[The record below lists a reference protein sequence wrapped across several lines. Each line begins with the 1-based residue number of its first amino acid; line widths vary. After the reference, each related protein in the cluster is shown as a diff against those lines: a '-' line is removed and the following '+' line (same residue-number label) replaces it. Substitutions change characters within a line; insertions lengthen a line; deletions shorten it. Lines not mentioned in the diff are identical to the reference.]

1 MSTLKIFY
9 FLLISILVF
18 GCAKKEDPL
27 SASNEETTISSNEDS
42 NEDSN
47 EETTTSLGDN
57 LTKGFMLDELNAFGA
72 TVLCNGKSAKEFIP
86 RVGETVNCLFKDLT
100 LATFTGVQKKT
111 PDQGLQIDEADQF
124 LNQATKSANAVS
136 LIKTMAK
143 IEDQTVEFQLTKLE
157 KLSFVNYYQ
166 NDLGLETEDFELL
179 LRQAEEDV
187 KTTAGFSTH
196 VSKIEAAVTEGASSD
211 LSASFVSAD
220 AEKNLQYKPTKRILS
235 NAVLTD
241 NLSRPIQGLEYFSS
255 SNRGRTDSSGKIEF
269 VWGENILFGIDT
281 FELGQVHGNK
291 LIFKLS
297 DLNPGHIGRNTE
309 RLIQRFSQISPS
321 LVSIPDIV
329 YETFEKF
336 PNSINDIIN
345 LSLSED
351 TVLDTGN
358 GETTLAGEFN
368 KQFEDGLAKIIDQT
382 ISDWKA
388 SNPAARSSSR
398 GAERT
403 TYRSASKATADDAA
417 SILEEVKKL
426 WGVTSGWA
434 EVKRFHVFHETGVRA
449 WAMQPLDCCG
459 WNLGDAWAQSTINIA
474 NPAFPVMM
482 ARNDVNYWIPFG
494 EKAAY
499 DENKMAFITEAP
511 SQVIPDN
518 VSGAIATYNL
528 PFIAIGEIGLGKVMV
543 VGNARYNS
551 ILTCPNGYIEGGGV
565 DSQGQCMRTSDPDN
579 MKHFFQNTL
588 RYLSSSNTTDENQT
602 INVGTNIPYVY
613 FKLVPDYDSGRFS
626 IGTQANFIIDQTAFN
641 ATTTQKI
648 SGEFSGLNPSE
659 MQILILN
666 GFDYCQ
672 VTNGCKDDWR
682 NPNPKMTA
690 DIGSSK
696 LSEDDVTALI
706 DYVSRGGSIL
716 IMETI
721 NQPNP
726 EPLSRLVDSAGIA
739 VGHGRS
745 VVLNGSGPN
754 SEGVSGNRSNLTG
767 FSWWHKGIPPFEGYS
782 STGIAGFSIR
792 PRSVLEKGLWVIE
805 RYPYHRDIYGTGKPK
820 PAYNIDNTTGEV
832 SWVYIEEKKDP
843 GIFKPKHGVAF
854 WYEDNDPLDNK
865 YYAYIEVD
873 NQTSEE
879 LEAQKL
885 HVLNKFSDNGTGG
898 YKECTDPNYHYEVNC
913 LEYRPG
919 NGIPTA
925 KPITTVGSPNKTVDS
940 NGVLKEGPRFGRYG
954 QSHFVPKYTEL
965 FLGKDEA
972 KAMIKAAD
980 LGTNIQ
986 HLHKH
991 ELYFRS
997 KGKKGIRLSSVDVNR
1012 IYMNMTVWLW
1022 NDIEF
1027 RYDSTK
1033 EDELGFKDFTEY
1045 LNCYTNDQ
1053 HGGGTACPS
1062 SLKKELTDN
1071 NMIHGSGTY
1080 ANMLNPGYPIN
1091 YMEKPITRLMLGR
1104 SYWDLKI
1111 KVDIREYPGE
1121 PTATS
1126 GGGGAIFLD
1135 FSGNGAGGDAN
1146 NMQSTGQWAV
1156 AHQAFT
1162 ASVDTNSTVRIT
1174 IALNDDLTSREKH
1187 EKSMKRPPRITK
1199 KFTLNSGSLGRTHT
1213 FTVPYG
1219 GLIYAESSTDN
1230 LTLTLTN
1237 TVNAPWY
1244 KLAQDGIGQ
1253 WINPV
1258 DSSAPIG
1265 EIESKT
1271 FIYTA
1276 AKKNLKA
1283 SNYGGDVKIFA
1294 EKLDTFASDLDELYA
1309 RDEDSSGDKENCS
1322 RCHPL
1327 CTCSNRKRTDSSI
1340 PNFKFRWVNDIAIS
1354 KGGAHSGYPI
1364 MWINFKPDS
1373 EKILQ
1378 NPLNSW
1384 TLGHEVGHNVNEAPF
1399 FVYGACEVVNNLLAL
1414 YSQDKHLGKMKGLE
1428 FGIRTA
1434 PELVAAEKGHA
1445 WTMSGGGSRLLMYA
1459 QLKIWAEQEFDISQW
1474 YDSSSLPAYYNN
1486 SPVMKGWNMFKLMH
1500 RLTRNETESS
1510 INLKGS
1516 NKCYGQNLK
1525 SNDNLMLCSSYVA
1538 QKDLTDFFTQ
1548 WNPGEKSN
1556 FIPGLTEPKY
1566 RSGISQAGKDAVA
1579 ALKLPKPTL
1588 DPLTINSLKP

>member
-9 FLLISILVF
+9 FILISILVF

-27 SASNEETTISSNEDS
+27 SSSNEETTISSNEDS

-72 TVLCNGKSAKEFIP
+72 TVRCNGKSAKEFIP
-86 RVGETVNCLFKDLT
+86 RVGETVNCLFNDLT

-196 VSKIEAAVTEGASSD
+196 VSKIEAAVTEGASND
-211 LSASFVSAD
+211 INASFVSAE
-220 AEKNLQYKPTKRILS
+220 AEKNLQYKPSKQILS
-235 NAVLTD
+235 YAVLTD
-241 NLSRPIQGLEYFSS
+241 NSSRPVQGLEYFSS

-499 DENKMAFITEAP
+499 DENRMAFITEAP

-528 PFIAIGEIGLGKVMV
+528 PFIAIGEIGQGKVMV
-543 VGNARYNS
+543 VGSARYNS
-551 ILTCPNGYIEGGGV
+551 ILTCPNGFIEGGSV
-565 DSQGQCMRTSDPDN
+565 DAQGQCTRKSDADN

-588 RYLSSSNTTDENQT
+588 RYLSASNTANENQK
-602 INVGTNIPYVY
+602 IRVGTNIPYVY
-613 FKLVPDYDSGRFS
+613 FSLVPDYDYGRFS
-626 IGTQANFIIDQTAFN
+626 IGTQADFKIDQTAFN
-641 ATTTQKI
+641 AETVKI
-648 SGEFSGLNPSE
+648 QSGGFSGLNPSE

-696 LSEDDVTALI
+696 LTEDDVTALI

-726 EPLSRLVDSAGIA
+726 EPLGRLVDSAGIA

-745 VVLNGSGPN
+745 VILNGSGPN

-782 STGIAGFSIR
+782 STGKAGFSIR

-843 GIFKPKHGVAF
+843 DIFKPKHGVAF

-940 NGVLKEGPRFGRYG
+940 NGILKEGPRFGRYG

-1022 NDIEF
+1022 NDIDF

-1033 EDELGFKDFTEY
+1033 EDELGFKAFTEY

-1053 HGGGTACPS
+1053 HGSGTACPS

-1091 YMEKPITRLMLGR
+1091 YMEKPLTRLMLGR
-1104 SYWDLKI
+1104 SFWDLDI

-1121 PTATS
+1121 PTSTN
-1126 GGGGAIFLD
+1126 GGGGSIFLD
-1135 FSGNGAGGDAN
+1135 FSGNGAGGGAN

-1187 EKSMKRPPRITK
+1187 EKNMKRPPRITT

-1294 EKLDTFASDLDELYA
+1294 EKLDTFASDLNELYA
-1309 RDEDSSGDKENCS
+1309 RDEDSSGDQ
-1322 RCHPL
+1322 
-1327 CTCSNRKRTDSSI
+1327 NRKRTDPTI
-1340 PNFKFRWVNDIAIS
+1340 PNHKFRLVNDVAIS
-1354 KGGAHSGYPI
+1354 AGGAHSGYPL
-1364 MWINFKPDS
+1364 MWVNFKPDS
-1373 EKILQ
+1373 DKILQ
-1378 NPLNSW
+1378 DPLDSW

-1399 FVYGACEVVNNLLAL
+1399 FVSGACEVVNNLLAL
-1414 YSQDKHLGKMKGLE
+1414 YNQDKHQGKMKGVE